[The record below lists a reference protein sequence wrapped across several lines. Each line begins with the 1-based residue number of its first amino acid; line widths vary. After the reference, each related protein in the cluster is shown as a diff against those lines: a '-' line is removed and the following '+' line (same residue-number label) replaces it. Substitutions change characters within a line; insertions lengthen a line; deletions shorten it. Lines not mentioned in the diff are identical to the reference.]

1 MLIRNFDFLDI
12 YVEQHALQRQAK
24 FGELFFDIC
33 DELPDITW
41 EKAFLLLLD
50 TFLDIS
56 AEKYF
61 LADDELEYLLGAFV
75 DTLPELLKN
84 SILRCA

>member
-1 MLIRNFDFLDI
+1 MVKAFWDDLSILRSPLS
-12 YVEQHALQRQAK
+12 
-24 FGELFFDIC
+24 FFDIC

-50 TFLDIS
+50 TFLDIA

-61 LADDELEYLLGAFV
+61 LADDEVEYLLGAFV
-75 DTLPELLKN
+75 DALPEPLKN

>member
-1 MLIRNFDFLDI
+1 MLALDKRL
-12 YVEQHALQRQAK
+12 EEDPRS

-41 EKAFLLLLD
+41 MKAFLLLLD
-50 TFLDIS
+50 TFLDIT

-61 LADDELEYLLGAFV
+61 LADDEVEHLLGAFM
-75 DTLPELLKN
+75 DTLPEPLEKSLLK
-84 SILRCA
+84 CA